1 MRCGWFA
8 VDWFAVGL
16 GLRVGWW
23 CELVCCATACGSVW
37 LLLGFFVFGLVF
49 YGCGFVD
56 CLFWV
61 CIVCLL
67 AVALGK
73 IGCNRFGVC
82 LLFDLLLVLILWLL
96 ACYCVDW
103 FLVAGW
109 LFYCY

>member
-1 MRCGWFA
+1 M
-8 VDWFAVGL
+8 
-16 GLRVGWW
+16 
-23 CELVCCATACGSVW
+23 
-37 LLLGFFVFGLVF
+37 
-49 YGCGFVD
+49 
-56 CLFWV
+56 FWV

-103 FLVAGW
+103 FLVADW
-109 LFYCY
+109 LFYCC